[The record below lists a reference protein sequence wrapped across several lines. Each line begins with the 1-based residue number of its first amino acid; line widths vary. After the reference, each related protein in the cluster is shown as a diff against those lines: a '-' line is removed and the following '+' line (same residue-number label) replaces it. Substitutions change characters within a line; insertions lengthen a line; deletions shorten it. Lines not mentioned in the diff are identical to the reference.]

1 MFYGAGVSQQ
11 PLLSYSDRQ
20 ERATLVRDFVDSP
33 ELSMPPRRRR
43 GRPSRVGGASAGHRR
58 RKGVRKHRVK
68 GAKGVRVTKGRVA
81 IRLAGHGVTKLAASQ
96 LVRYVPLNKLKSAAK
111 KVLKSQGHR
120 RSRKVRR
127 KRRKG
132 RKKRRTTRR
141 RRRA

>member
-43 GRPSRVGGASAGHRR
+43 GRPSRVGGGASAGHRR

-96 LVRYVPLNKLKSAAK
+96 LVRYVPLSKLKSAAK
-111 KVLKSQGHR
+111 KVLKSQGH